1 MGYYLTI
8 DQGNS
13 SAKVAI
19 HDGSCIVTTER
30 INSLDNDAIRR
41 LATSYRLDAAIY
53 SSVSVD
59 GSDIIATLNRYGIKT
74 LTLSSD
80 TPLPIVVDYKTPST
94 LGRDRIAVAV
104 GAYAEHPDC
113 NLLVI
118 DAGTAI
124 TYDVVTANRHY
135 IGGNIAP
142 GISMRLAALHAHTNR
157 LPLVDA
163 IGDTP
168 LWGCNTDTAIRSG
181 ALRGVAG
188 EIAYYRNHLGDNT
201 IVMLTGG
208 DADIISSLLDFQV
221 EVDAFLVNKGLNS
234 ILRYNESK

>member
-1 MGYYLTI
+1 MGYNLTI

-13 SAKVAI
+13 SAKIAI
-19 HDGSCIVTTER
+19 HEGAHIVKTER
-30 INSLDNDAIRR
+30 IERLDLDAINS

-59 GSDIIATLNRYGIKT
+59 GSEFVAALNSLGIKV

-80 TPLPIVVDYKTPST
+80 TPLPIVVDYKTPTT

-113 NLLVI
+113 NLLVV

-188 EIAYYRNHLGDNT
+188 EIVYYRNCLGDNT

-208 DADIISSLLDFQV
+208 DAGIISPLLDFPV